1 MLRCCHLSFG
11 WLHAISPKDS
21 WPTQSVGLN
30 KPNSCH
36 CDGSL
41 WSSMFWGF
49 AFPLLTD
56 DQLTYRPNGS
66 HTIYSRLNDSR
77 PNVVEPIFFFF
88 FIFYFTKKFLASR
101 FKKCEQQHKWSNPR
115 LPIFLLRKKPGSRN
129 TFVVADWVRNF
140 ANAGFLEGGVV
151 LGAKWSRF
159 ESRQGTQPLDL
170 ITIY

>member
-1 MLRCCHLSFG
+1 MGHSEVLWFG
-11 WLHAISPKDS
+11 EFAFS
-21 WPTQSVGLN
+21 
-30 KPNSCH
+30 H
-36 CDGSL
+36 CDQR
-41 WSSMFWGF
+41 
-49 AFPLLTD
+49 TC
-56 DQLTYRPNGS
+56 RPNGCRPNGCLPNCS
-66 HTIYSRLNDSR
+66 HTIYIRLNGSR

-151 LGAKWSRF
+151 LGAKWSWF